1 MRKLLTVKNVR
12 QIFDHINDYVKT
24 SPDPD
29 DVKIKTILKKL
40 YNLYHHL
47 AYGKGATEK
56 EIEKALEGNG

>member
-1 MRKLLTVKNVR
+1 MRKLLDYKNVR

-56 EIEKALEGNG
+56 